1 MFVFGLV
8 MALAAAAIVSAD
20 GSKWTGR
27 GYIDSYTLDGDGH
40 ISGILVNDTWVTI
53 PEEKRNN
60 SFDQNIRFIINQS
73 YTVDVCYDPD
83 TMMYKYMQIF
93 TKTWPNLEKLEIELK
108 SSVQIMI

>member
-1 MFVFGLV
+1 
-8 MALAAAAIVSAD
+8 
-20 GSKWTGR
+20 
-27 GYIDSYTLDGDGH
+27 
-40 ISGILVNDTWVTI
+40 VNDTWVTI